1 MCWKCGTK
9 ILPGTKIYRDSVCS
23 SCGADL
29 KVCKN
34 CQFYQTGARYDCH
47 ETIDEPVFDKEKANF
62 CDYFKYKEVTGE
74 SKKSS
79 EDAKNQ
85 FKNLFGN

>member
-9 ILPGTKIYRDSVCS
+9 IPFETAIYRDSVCS
-23 SCGADL
+23 SCGADI

-34 CQFYQTGARYDCH
+34 CQFYQEGAHYDCH
-47 ETIDEPVFDKEKANF
+47 ETIDEPVLDKEKANF
-62 CDYFKYKEVTGE
+62 CEFFKYAENAVTK
-74 SKKSS
+74 KKSS